1 MSISLPVIDYNG
13 MGVKLTMPP
22 AIMPLSANQLVV
34 NAVGAHA
41 AAAVAAAAAKDSQGN
56 NQTNVLR
63 AIYIG
68 FSAAPAAGTTVIVQ
82 DGSTTVF
89 EEFLGAANPPP
100 IVFDPPKSITPGAT
114 LTVTVSDPGAGI
126 GTTLYV
132 DGWVHK

>member
-1 MSISLPVIDYNG
+1 MNLPTIDFG
-13 MGVKLTMPP
+13 GAGVKLTMPP

-34 NAVGAHA
+34 NATGAHG
-41 AAAVAAAAAKDSQGN
+41 AAAVAAAAPKDAQGN

-68 FSAAPAAGTTVIVQ
+68 FSAAPAVGTTVIVQ
-82 DGSTTVF
+82 DGSTAVF
-89 EEFLGAANPPP
+89 ELFLGAANPPP
-100 IVFDPPKSITPGAT
+100 IVFDPPKSITPGAI

-126 GTTLYV
+126 GTALYV

>member
-1 MSISLPVIDYNG
+1 MNLPVIDHNG
-13 MGVKLTMPP
+13 AGVQLNMPP
-22 AIMPLSANQLVV
+22 AIMPLSANQLAV
-34 NAVGAHA
+34 NATGAHA
-41 AAAVAAAAAKDSQGN
+41 AAQVIAAAPKDAQGN

-68 FSAAPAAGTTVIVQ
+68 FSAAPVAGSTVIVQ

-89 EEFLGAANPPP
+89 ELFLGAANPPA
-100 IVFDPPKSITPGAT
+100 IVFDPPKASTPGAA

-126 GTTLYV
+126 GTSLYV